1 MLTAQPGLNRR
12 MRQKTKGRSSLEDKT
27 IGFAVCGSFCTHA
40 KAMEALEQVKARFQR
55 VVPIVSETAADT
67 DTRFGTAH
75 DLMREMERICDHRVI
90 RTVKGAEPIGPQ
102 KLLDLL
108 IIAPCTGNTLGKL
121 AAGVTDT
128 SVTMA
133 AKAHLRNC
141 RPLLIAP
148 STNDGLSASAASIGA
163 LLPRKY
169 IYFVPFGQDDCEKKP
184 TSLVADFSQVA
195 DAAQAALEGRQ
206 LQPLLLRA

>member
-1 MLTAQPGLNRR
+1 MENAV
-12 MRQKTKGRSSLEDKT
+12 

-40 KAMEALEQVKARFQR
+40 KAMSALEQVRARWKN
-55 VVPIVSETAADT
+55 VVPIVSECTADT
-67 DTRFGTAH
+67 DTRFGAAH

-90 RTVKGAEPIGPQ
+90 STVKAAEPIGPQ

-108 IIAPCTGNTLGKL
+108 IICPCTGNTLGKL

-133 AKAHLRNC
+133 AKAHLRNG

-148 STNDGLSASAASIGA
+148 STNDGLSVSAASIGT
-163 LLPRKY
+163 LLARKY
-169 IYFVPFGQDDCEKKP
+169 IYFVPFGQDDPDKKP
-184 TSLVADFSQVA
+184 TSLVADFTRVA

-206 LQPLLLRA
+206 LQPMLLGPLA

>member
-1 MLTAQPGLNRR
+1 MLF
-12 MRQKTKGRSSLEDKT
+12 LEDKT
-27 IGFAVCGSFCTHA
+27 VGFAVCGSFCTHA

-55 VVPIVSETAADT
+55 VVPIVSETVADT

-75 DLMREMERICDHRVI
+75 DLMREMERICDRRVI
-90 RTVKGAEPIGPQ
+90 SDIKAAEPIGPQ

-121 AAGVTDT
+121 AAGITDT

-133 AKAHLRNC
+133 AKAHLRNG
-141 RPLLIAP
+141 RPLLLAL
-148 STNDGLSASAASIGA
+148 STNDGLAASAASIGA

-169 IYFVPFGQDDCEKKP
+169 IYFVPFGQDDFEKKP

-195 DAAQAALEGRQ
+195 DAAAAALEGEQ